1 MTRLIFAVNSNPGSD
16 ELYVIFFSATA
27 FFVFLA
33 SFIVY
38 FIVLYQKKQ
47 RQNQTERDAMQAAF
61 RQGFLKARLE
71 IQEQTFAHVS
81 REIHDN
87 ITQVLSFVKLNLAMI
102 GEVKNEQLTKINENR
117 ELIAQVITDLRDLSK
132 SLSFESITKSGLAK
146 TIEAE
151 TGRITKSGLVSSTFA
166 IQGDIYPLG
175 EQRELVLFRIFQE
188 ALNNALKHADAKHL
202 TITLQYIPEL
212 FIFTFMDNGLGFS
225 RENLDDLVGAGLRN
239 IENRASLIGAVAAI
253 ESTPGNGCSIKISL
267 NLLQNSLYDG
277 THQDRFS

>member
-1 MTRLIFAVNSNPGSD
+1 MTRLIPPVNNNPDSD

-27 FFVFLA
+27 FFVVLA

-47 RQNQTERDAMQAAF
+47 RQHKTERAAMQAAF
-61 RQGFLKARLE
+61 RQEFLKARIE
-71 IQEQTFAHVS
+71 IQEQTFTHVS

-102 GEVKNEQLTKINENR
+102 GDVKNEQLIKINENR
-117 ELIAQVITDLRDLSK
+117 ELIAQVIADLRDLSK
-132 SLSFESITKSGLAK
+132 SLSFENITKQGLAK
-146 TIEAE
+146 TIKAE
-151 TGRITKSGLVSSTFA
+151 VGRITKSGLLSSTFA
-166 IQGDIYPLG
+166 VHGDVYPLG

-188 ALNNALKHADAKHL
+188 AMNNALKHSDAKHL
-202 TITLQYIPEL
+202 TITLEYIPEM
-212 FIFTFMDNGLGFS
+212 FIFTFKDNGLGFS
-225 RENLDDLVGAGLRN
+225 RSGLDNMVGAGLRN

-267 NLLQNSLYDG
+267 NPLQHSLYDG
-277 THQDRFS
+277 SHQDRFG